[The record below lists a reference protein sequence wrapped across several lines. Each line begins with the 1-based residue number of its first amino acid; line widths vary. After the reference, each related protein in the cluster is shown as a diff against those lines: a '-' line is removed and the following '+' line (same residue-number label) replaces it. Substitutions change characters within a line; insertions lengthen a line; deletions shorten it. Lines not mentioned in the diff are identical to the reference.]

1 MEPQP
6 GHVVLLGDSI
16 FDNASYVGGGP
27 DVTAQLRQV
36 LPRGWRA
43 TLCAVDGA
51 TTAGLQPQ
59 LARVPADASHLIV
72 SIGGNDA
79 LHNIDLL
86 SLRAASSDEVL
97 RVFAH
102 RIGGFEGAYRTALGP
117 VVAGGLPVT
126 VCTIYNGAL
135 EAGTATVARVALALF
150 NDVIIRFAIDGRL
163 SAIEL
168 RAICTEPADYA
179 NPIEPSVRGGSKIA
193 AAIARVVAG
202 DRSADGPA
210 CIWGSPARAA
220 P

>member
-27 DVTAQLRQV
+27 DVAAQLREA
-36 LPRGWRA
+36 LPSGWHV
-43 TLCAVDGA
+43 TLCAIDGA

-59 LARVPADASHLIV
+59 LARVPADASHLVV

-79 LHNIDLL
+79 LHNVDLL
-86 SLRAASSDEVL
+86 SLRAASSDEML

-102 RIGGFEGAYRTALGP
+102 RVGGFERAYRTALGP
-117 VVAGGLPVT
+117 VVARGLPVT
-126 VCTIYNGAL
+126 ICTIYNGAL
-135 EAGTATVARVALALF
+135 DAGTATVARVALALF
-150 NDVIIRFAIDGRL
+150 NDVIIRFAIDWRL

-193 AAIARVVAG
+193 AAIARVVGG
-202 DRSADGPA
+202 DRPADAAA
-210 CIWGSPARAA
+210 CIWGGSGRAG